1 MGYSEWQKIPKTK
14 LPKWFGER
22 PGKKAGEP
30 ESPEDDEEGGAEA
43 PAEVRRRRRGR
54 RRRRRGRGRRRG
66 GRRGRGRRRGIN
78 HSSCT
83 LPHHPTKLDGRNSEI
98 FSEFHTIFLSDTY
111 ISLQSKQI

>member
-1 MGYSEWQKIPKTK
+1 MAKETKDQIAQMVRRTTRQKGRRTRIPS
-14 LPKWFGER
+14 R
-22 PGKKAGEP
+22 
-30 ESPEDDEEGGAEA
+30 S
-43 PAEVRRRRRGR
+43 RRRRGR
-54 RRRRRGRGRRRG
+54 RRGGRRRGRRRRGRRGG

-98 FSEFHTIFLSDTY
+98 FSEFYTIFLSDTY